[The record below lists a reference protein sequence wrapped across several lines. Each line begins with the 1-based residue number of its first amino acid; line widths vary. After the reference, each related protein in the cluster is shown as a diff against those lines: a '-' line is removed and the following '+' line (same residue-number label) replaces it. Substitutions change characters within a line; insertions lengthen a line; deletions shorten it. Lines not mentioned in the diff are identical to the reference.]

1 MLVLSQSRTDYLGR
15 YTPLAASNG
24 KHDPLPSRMVEVRKL
39 ASSDKGERHIGGN
52 HIGSRLGLRRAPKEV
67 WEGLRGVLELSRAF
81 GGLPFGFL
89 KVEKEG
95 FRIRS
100 SGRQQFYDWK
110 AFRTYDFLAALS
122 WVSGLLG

>member
-52 HIGSRLGLRRAPKEV
+52 HIGSRLGLGRFA
-67 WEGLRGVLELSRAF
+67 WGVGVVPRFWRVALWLFESRK
-81 GGLPFGFL
+81 GGF
-89 KVEKEG
+89 
-95 FRIRS
+95 
-100 SGRQQFYDWK
+100 
-110 AFRTYDFLAALS
+110 
-122 WVSGLLG
+122 

>member
-1 MLVLSQSRTDYLGR
+1 MLNVGFKSVSYRLSWKIHAFGSQQW
-15 YTPLAASNG
+15 

-52 HIGSRLGLRRAPKEV
+52 HIGLGWG
-67 WEGLRGVLELSRAF
+67 WEGLRGVLELSHAF

-95 FRIRS
+95 FRIR
-100 SGRQQFYDWK
+100 K
-110 AFRTYDFLAALS
+110 AAFL
-122 WVSGLLG
+122 